1 MSPSAR
7 FCSQCG
13 AARAT
18 VDADPATMETQF
30 AAMQR
35 AMPVSLR
42 ERLMTDSDGENRV
55 LTILFADLTGSTRS
69 TRDLAPEDAAARVND
84 VLKAMVDAVL
94 AYDGRINRLLGDAVL
109 AFFGSP
115 VAHEN
120 DPERAILAALRIRES
135 AHRLG
140 FDVTVGINTGEVY
153 LGALGSD
160 AHHEVTAMG
169 NAIVLAARMR
179 ENAAPGEILVGGT
192 TQHHTRGAFAFV
204 ERTVEAKGFAEPMPA
219 YLVET
224 RLQRPDKAR
233 GIEGLRAN
241 LIGRDDELGKL
252 HKALVEVQSGRG
264 QMVTL
269 IGDAGVGKSRL
280 VADLRDHAL
289 ADPTTA
295 PLWLE
300 GRSLDVATGVSYWPL
315 LDLLRALFGW
325 TVEDDEARRGERL
338 VAVLQELVDDRIL
351 DEARFR
357 EVVPII
363 ADLLLIDLGSGWPP
377 IARVSPEQ
385 ARQQTFL
392 ALRDLVLALARR
404 RGFVLVLDDLHW
416 ADPLSLDVVSLLM
429 DAVTLAPL
437 LLICVY
443 RPDPEHKVWHLAS
456 HAARRCAGRF
466 TEIQLRELTPQQ
478 SRRLIESL
486 LRIQDL
492 PAAVADLILD
502 KAQGNPFFV
511 EEVVRALIDAG
522 VVYRDGE
529 RWRARAAIDEMA
541 VPASIQSVILSR
553 VDRLQADAKR
563 VLQSASV
570 IGRVFRRRVL
580 AHVTQSETDLDRT
593 LWELEERAL
602 IYEGRVTPEPEYAFQ
617 HQLTQ
622 ETVYRNL
629 VRRQRET
636 FHRQVAAAVEALY
649 ADGLDEFYEQLAY
662 HYEHGGATDQAL
674 TYLTRAAEK
683 AVDQNALQQ
692 AVVFYDR
699 AIALATGE
707 QLDEFRLRR
716 ADVHQDLF
724 HGAEAAADYEAVLD
738 QARSKGDRGRE
749 LSGTLGLARALYIVS
764 LDNPAEDTVERSR
777 ALYEQAYDL
786 ARALGD
792 RRAMVRALLDRQ
804 WIADFIPAYLEQT
817 GANAREAHRLSTEAG
832 ADDLRIESQIALF
845 RHQRRAD
852 SIVEEERLLA
862 ELQARDLPKLNL
874 ALFTVLTMRMRWGD
888 FAEAI
893 THADR
898 ATLVAAQLGIP
909 PVQYPTFK
917 AVCLLG
923 LGRYGEAWKSLQRE
937 VVDEEHPFGR
947 VVRDLGVG
955 LYLAAVSDDA
965 GAADVLTVVAD
976 RARDLHRAWIE
987 HWAETVRAVALA
999 RLGRGAEVEWA
1010 RFDLDSS
1017 RLSAPRARVAGAF
1030 AALAIGDFDGALRR
1044 ARSAIMSAHERD
1056 ATHEKVGGQL
1066 AAARALQGLDRPA
1079 EALAVVDEALAATQE
1094 KGYRPLLW
1102 QLYAVRAGALA
1113 ALDRPDQAAHE
1124 RQAAAELVRT
1134 LAETIDNPSH
1144 RSAFLAAPEVVAL
1157 MRSVTS
1163 A

>member
-1 MSPSAR
+1 
-7 FCSQCG
+7 
-13 AARAT
+13 
-18 VDADPATMETQF
+18 MEAQF

-35 AMPVSLR
+35 ALPISLR
-42 ERLMTDSDGENRV
+42 ERLMTDADGENRV
-55 LTILFADLTGSTRS
+55 LTILFADLTGSTSS

-109 AFFGSP
+109 AFFGTP

-135 AHRLG
+135 VQRLG

-153 LGALGSD
+153 LGAVGNE
-160 AHHEVTAMG
+160 AHQEVTAMG
-169 NAIVLAARMR
+169 NAIVMAARLR
-179 ENAAPGEILVGGT
+179 EKATPGEILVGAT
-192 TQHHTRGAFAFV
+192 TQQHTRSGFAFV
-204 ERTVEAKGFAEPMPA
+204 ERTVEAKGFADPVPA
-219 YLVET
+219 YLVEA
-224 RLQRPDKAR
+224 RLERPDKAR
-233 GIEGLRAN
+233 GIEGLRAD
-241 LIGRDDELGKL
+241 LIGRDEELAKV
-252 HKALVEVQSGRG
+252 HQALVEVRSGRG

-280 VADLRDHAL
+280 VADLREHAL
-289 ADPTTA
+289 ADPATA

-300 GRSLDVATGVSYWPL
+300 GRSLDVAVGVSYWPF

-325 TVEDDEARRGERL
+325 TVEDDETRRGERL
-338 VAVLQELVDDRIL
+338 VAALQELVDQSVL
-351 DEARFR
+351 EEARFR
-357 EVVPII
+357 ELVPLL
-363 ADLLLIDLGSGWPP
+363 ADLLLVDLGDAWPAA
-377 IARVSPEQ
+377 ARVSPEQ
-385 ARQQTFL
+385 ARQKTFV

-404 RGFVLVLDDLHW
+404 RAFVLVLDDLHW
-416 ADPLSLDVVSLLM
+416 SDPLSLDVVSLLM

-456 HAARRCAGRF
+456 QAARRCAGRF
-466 TEIQLRELTPQQ
+466 TEIHLRELTPDQ
-478 SRRLIESL
+478 SRRLIASL
-486 LRIQDL
+486 LRIEDL

-522 VVYRDGE
+522 VVYRDGD

-541 VPASIQSVILSR
+541 VPTSIQSVILSR

-580 AHVTQSETDLDRT
+580 AHVTKSETDLDRT
-593 LWELEERAL
+593 LWDLEERAL

-636 FHRQVAAAVEALY
+636 FHRQVAAAVESLY

-674 TYLTRAAEK
+674 TYLVLAAEK

-707 QLDEFRLRR
+707 RIVELRLQR
-716 ADVHQDLF
+716 AAVHQDLF
-724 HGAEAAADYEAVLD
+724 RGVEAAADYEAVLD
-738 QARSKGDRGRE
+738 ESRSTGDRARE
-749 LSGTLGLARALYIVS
+749 LSGILGLARALYIMS
-764 LDNPAEDTVERSR
+764 LDNPATDTVERSR

-786 ARALGD
+786 ARTLGD
-792 RRAMVRALLDRQ
+792 RRAMVRSLLDRQ
-804 WIADFIPAYLEQT
+804 WISDFIPSYLEQT
-817 GANAREAHRLSTEAG
+817 AANAREALRLSTEAG
-832 ADDLRIESQIALF
+832 ADDLRVESQISLF

-852 SIVEEERLLA
+852 SVVEEQRLLA
-862 ELQARDLPKLNL
+862 DRQARDLPRLNL
-874 ALFTVLTMRMRWGD
+874 ALFTVLAVRMRWGD
-888 FAEAI
+888 FAEGIAY
-893 THADR
+893 ADQ

-917 AVCLLG
+917 AICLLG
-923 LGRYGEAWKSLQRE
+923 LGRYGEAWESLQLE

-947 VVRDLGVG
+947 VVRDLGIG
-955 LYLAAVSDDA
+955 LYLVEVCDYA
-965 GAADVLTVVAD
+965 GAADVLTLVAN
-976 RARDLHRAWIE
+976 RARDLHRVWIE
-987 HWAETVRAVALA
+987 HWAESVRAVALA
-999 RLGRGAEVEWA
+999 RLGRGDEVEWA
-1010 RFDLDSS
+1010 RFDAFDSP
-1017 RLSAPRARVAGAF
+1017 RLSAPRARVAGAN
-1030 AALAIGDFDGALRR
+1030 AALATGAFDDALAR
-1044 ARSAIMSAHERD
+1044 ARSAIVCAAERD
-1056 ATHEKVGGQL
+1056 AMHEGV
-1066 AAARALQGLDRPA
+1066 AAQR
-1079 EALAVVDEALAATQE
+1079 
-1094 KGYRPLLW
+1094 
-1102 QLYAVRAGALA
+1102 
-1113 ALDRPDQAAHE
+1113 
-1124 RQAAAELVRT
+1124 
-1134 LAETIDNPSH
+1134 
-1144 RSAFLAAPEVVAL
+1144 
-1157 MRSVTS
+1157 
-1163 A
+1163 